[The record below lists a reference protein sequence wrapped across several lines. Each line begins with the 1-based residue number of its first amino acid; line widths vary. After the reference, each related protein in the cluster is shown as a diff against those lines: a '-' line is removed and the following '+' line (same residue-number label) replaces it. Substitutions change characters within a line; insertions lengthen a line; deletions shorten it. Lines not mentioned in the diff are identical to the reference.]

1 MRRQVVTGDPSIWLV
16 TIALLVMG
24 AGTATQLLARELPPP
39 REMGFPEVQIQIPD
53 TAQFEFRLENGL
65 TGFVVR
71 DMRVPLVQFSAF
83 IRVGTGDANKRGV
96 AEVLAMLLRRGP
108 CWMGPNRF
116 HEAMDRMAGELTVVM
131 TQDMTEITLNF
142 SAEDASQG
150 VRIFSG
156 IIRGPCIQRDGLEEF
171 RQRGVSAPTPP
182 VGAVAE
188 NGSLELA
195 VDLFNRRLFEG
206 HRYSEVITSE
216 DAAAI
221 TIEDVEDFHREFFN
235 PGNMVLAVAG
245 AFDADAILSEVD
257 QRFTDWEERRLPRLR
272 TGSDVRTPPRATYR
286 YRSDKLQTWIV
297 IGHELPR
304 VSPDDLPALQ
314 VMNYILGGGHF
325 DTRLFREARDKR
337 GLTNDASGFLEFNI
351 RGPGTYT
358 FRTYGRHE
366 VAQQL
371 IDLTLAEIERIR
383 SELVSEEELL
393 VAKGALTDGEFA
405 MKFADGYTVARTF
418 AQELVKYGT
427 FQHLFGYV
435 RRVRSVSREDVRQ
448 AAQRYLHP
456 ERMAVVI
463 VGR

>member
-1 MRRQVVTGDPSIWLV
+1 
-16 TIALLVMG
+16 
-24 AGTATQLLARELPPP
+24 
-39 REMGFPEVQIQIPD
+39 
-53 TAQFEFRLENGL
+53 
-65 TGFVVR
+65 
-71 DMRVPLVQFSAF
+71 
-83 IRVGTGDANKRGV
+83 
-96 AEVLAMLLRRGP
+96 
-108 CWMGPNRF
+108 
-116 HEAMDRMAGELTVVM
+116 
-131 TQDMTEITLNF
+131 
-142 SAEDASQG
+142 
-150 VRIFSG
+150 
-156 IIRGPCIQRDGLEEF
+156 
-171 RQRGVSAPTPP
+171 
-182 VGAVAE
+182 VGAVVE

-206 HRYSEVITSE
+206 HRYSEVVTSE

-221 TIEDVEDFHREFFN
+221 TIEDVEDFHRDFFD
-235 PGNMVLAVAG
+235 PGNTVLAVSG
-245 AFDADAILSEVD
+245 AFDPDAMLSEVD
-257 QRFTDWEERRLPRLR
+257 QRFTDWQARRLARLR

-304 VSPDDLPALQ
+304 ISPDDMPALQ

-358 FRTYGRHE
+358 FRTYGRHD

-393 VAKGALTDGEFA
+393 VAKGALTEGEFA
-405 MKFADGYTVARTF
+405 MKFADGHTVARTY
-418 AQELVKYGT
+418 AQELARYGT
-427 FQHLFGYV
+427 LQHLFAYV
-435 RRVRSVSREDVRQ
+435 RRVRSVSREDVRR
-448 AAQRYLHP
+448 AARRYLHP

>member
-1 MRRQVVTGDPSIWLV
+1 MSSDPSVWLV
-16 TIALLVMG
+16 TIALLIME
-24 AGTATQLLARELPPP
+24 AGTAAQSLAQELPHP
-39 REMGFPEVQIQIPD
+39 REMGFTEVQIQIPD
-53 TAQFEFRLENGL
+53 TARFLFRLDNGL
-65 TGFVVR
+65 TGFTVQDIR
-71 DMRVPLVQFSAF
+71 MPLVQFSAF
-83 IRVGTGDANKRGV
+83 VRVGTGDANKRGV

-116 HEAMDRMAGELTVVM
+116 HEAMDRMAGKLTVVM
-131 TQDMTEITLNF
+131 TQDMTEITLNVPT
-142 SAEDASQG
+142 EDFSQG
-150 VRIFSG
+150 LRIFSG
-156 IIRGPCIQRDGLEEF
+156 IIRAPCIEQDGLEEF
-171 RQRGVSAPTPP
+171 RQRGVSASTPP
-182 VGAVAE
+182 VGAVVE

-221 TIEDVEDFHREFFN
+221 TIEDVEDFHREFFS
-235 PGNMVLAVAG
+235 PGNMVLAVSGALDAG
-245 AFDADAILSEVD
+245 AMLSEVD
-257 QRFTDWEERRLPRLR
+257 QRFTDWEARRLPRLA
-272 TGSDVRTPPRATYR
+272 TESDVRTPVRATYR

-304 VSPDDLPALQ
+304 VSPNDLPALQ

-337 GLTNDASGFLEFNI
+337 GLTNDASGFLEFNL

-371 IDLTLAEIERIR
+371 IDLTFAEIERIR

-405 MKFADGYTVARTF
+405 MKFANGHAVARTF
-418 AQELVKYGT
+418 AQELARYGT
-427 FQHLFGYV
+427 FGHLFEYV
-435 RRVRSVSREDVRQ
+435 RRVRSVSREDVRR
-448 AAQRYLHP
+448 AARRYLHP

>member
-1 MRRQVVTGDPSIWLV
+1 MRRQRVSGDPSIWLM
-16 TIALLVMG
+16 TIALLAIE
-24 AGTATQLLARELPPP
+24 AGTAAQLLAQEFPHP
-39 REMGFPEVQIQIPD
+39 REMGFTQVQIQIPD
-53 TAQFEFRLENGL
+53 TARFEFRLENGL
-65 TGFVVR
+65 TGFAVQDGR
-71 DMRVPLVQFSAF
+71 IPLVQFSAF
-83 IRVGTGDANKRGV
+83 IRVGTGDADKRGV

-116 HEAMDRMAGELTVVM
+116 REAMDRMAGKLTVVM
-131 TQDMTEITLNF
+131 TPDMTEITLNVPT
-142 SAEDASQG
+142 EDASQG
-150 VRIFSG
+150 LRIFSG
-156 IIRGPCIQRDGLEEF
+156 IIRGPCIEQDGLEEF

-182 VGAVAE
+182 VGAVVE

-221 TIEDVEDFHREFFN
+221 TIEDVEDFHRNFFD
-235 PGNMVLAVAG
+235 PGNTVLAVSG
-245 AFDADAILSEVD
+245 AFDPDAMLSEVD
-257 QRFTDWEERRLPRLR
+257 QRFTDWQARRLTRLR

-297 IGHELPR
+297 MGHELPR
-304 VSPDDLPALQ
+304 ISPDDMPALQ

-358 FRTYGRHE
+358 FRTYGRHD

-393 VAKGALTDGEFA
+393 VAKGALTEGEFA
-405 MKFADGYTVARTF
+405 MKFADGHTVARTF
-418 AQELVKYGT
+418 AQELARYGT
-427 FQHLFGYV
+427 LQHLFGYV
-435 RRVRSVSREDVRQ
+435 RRVRSVSREDVRR
-448 AAQRYLHP
+448 AARRYLHP

>member
-1 MRRQVVTGDPSIWLV
+1 MRRQRVSRDPSIWLV
-16 TIALLVMG
+16 TIALLVME
-24 AGTATQLLARELPPP
+24 AGTAAQLLAQELPHP
-39 REMGFPEVQIQIPD
+39 REMGFTEVQIQIPD
-53 TAQFEFRLENGL
+53 TARFEFRLENGL
-65 TGFVVR
+65 TGFAVQDV
-71 DMRVPLVQFSAF
+71 RVPLVQFSAF
-83 IRVGTGDANKRGV
+83 VRVGTGDGNKQGV

-116 HEAMDRMAGELTVVM
+116 NEAMDRMAGKLTVVM
-131 TQDMTEITLNF
+131 TPGMTEITLNVP
-142 SAEDASQG
+142 SEDASQG
-150 VRIFSG
+150 LRIFSG
-156 IIRGPCIQRDGLEEF
+156 IIRAPCIERDGLEEF

-182 VGAVAE
+182 VGAVVE

-235 PGNMVLAVAG
+235 PGNMVLAVSG
-245 AFDADAILSEVD
+245 AFDADAMLSEVD
-257 QRFTDWEERRLPRLR
+257 QRFTDWEERPLPRLR
-272 TGSDVRTPPRATYR
+272 TGSGVRTPPRATYR
-286 YRSDKLQTWIV
+286 YRSDKPQTWIV

-337 GLTNDASGFLEFNI
+337 GLTNDASGFLEFNV

-358 FRTYGRHE
+358 FRPYGRHE

-405 MKFADGYTVARTF
+405 MKFANGHSVARTF
-418 AQELVKYGT
+418 AQELARYGT
-427 FQHLFGYV
+427 FQHLFRYV
-435 RRVRSVSREDVRQ
+435 RRVRSVSREDVRRV
-448 AAQRYLHP
+448 ARRYLHP